1 MSSAVVVID
10 VQNCFLPGG
19 GLATGNARNS
29 DALPAS
35 TLAKSI
41 GKFINAKEPDQIF
54 ITQDWHTPGH
64 TSFAKNG
71 EVIMSSRKNA
81 YTNDKFRKNFTRSW
95 GTPAER
101 KDQTLW
107 PEHCVQDTDG
117 AKLAPELETYLQDKS
132 NVQYIYKG
140 DEPEIDSYSAI
151 ANALGFPTPHIK
163 GTNTSFLSVLE
174 TSDLKDVY
182 ITGIAR
188 NVCVYWTALDM
199 LNYWIL
205 PAYKS
210 GNTIKLH
217 FVYDLTRPVAATFD
231 ISKEKIEDAV
241 KSLIINMQM
250 NANIYDEVFEIMD
263 SGMYS
268 GGSRST
274 RKTRNTRKSKNKKSK
289 KAKKTRKNHVHNRN
303 CKKSCRR

>member
-19 GLATGNARNS
+19 GLPTGNARNQV
-29 DALPAS
+29 LPAS

-41 GKFINAKEPDQIF
+41 GKFINAKNPDQIF

-71 EVIMSSRKNA
+71 ETPMTSRKNA
-81 YTNDKFRKNFTRSW
+81 YTNDKFRTNFKRSW

-140 DEPEIDSYSAI
+140 DEPEVDSYSAI

-182 ITGIAR
+182 VTGIAR

-205 PAYKS
+205 PAYKN
-210 GNTIKLH
+210 GNIIKLH
-217 FVYDLTRPVAATFD
+217 FVYDLTRPVAPVPDLD
-231 ISKEKIEDAV
+231 ITKEKIEDAV
-241 KSLIINMQM
+241 RSLIINMQM
-250 NANIYDEVFEIMD
+250 NPNIYHEVFEIMD

-268 GGSRST
+268 GGRRST
-274 RKTRNTRKSKNKKSK
+274 RKARKSKNK